1 MMLSVSAGLSLGKE
15 GPFVHIA
22 SCCGNILSHL
32 FPKYDKNEAKK
43 REVSTT
49 SSTSPQTTSSV
60 TSRIH
65 VCFYSRKLFIAP
77 KTDSFDKIKMVRV
90 IFEVNKTLYLPKTT
104 LEILMNVTKLQ
115 FWLKHCNFWFE
126 LKSHPSLVI

>member
-43 REVSTT
+43 REVSL
-49 SSTSPQTTSSV
+49 SSTYHLSDSLLLLKPQPNVSSV
-60 TSRIH
+60 
-65 VCFYSRKLFIAP
+65 
-77 KTDSFDKIKMVRV
+77 
-90 IFEVNKTLYLPKTT
+90 
-104 LEILMNVTKLQ
+104 ILMTRSILRGNECENM
-115 FWLKHCNFWFE
+115 F
-126 LKSHPSLVI
+126 

>member
-43 REVSTT
+43 REVS
-49 SSTSPQTTSSV
+49 QFLSV
-60 TSRIH
+60 CPVLCTNI
-65 VCFYSRKLFIAP
+65 VF
-77 KTDSFDKIKMVRV
+77 
-90 IFEVNKTLYLPKTT
+90 
-104 LEILMNVTKLQ
+104 MNL
-115 FWLKHCNFWFE
+115 
-126 LKSHPSLVI
+126 

>member
-43 REVSTT
+43 REVSYTSSSDPFFKITT
-49 SSTSPQTTSSV
+49 SDYW
-60 TSRIH
+60 RGG
-65 VCFYSRKLFIAP
+65 
-77 KTDSFDKIKMVRV
+77 IKMWHSFFQEMV
-90 IFEVNKTLYLPKTT
+90 I
-104 LEILMNVTKLQ
+104 TKGRA
-115 FWLKHCNFWFE
+115 
-126 LKSHPSLVI
+126 LVSDFL